1 MRTDA
6 AAPPAPQGPMPLI
19 PTPTLILQAAAYLL
33 EFAADLADEGE
44 VRTPEDLLGVLHE
57 DTEAA
62 AEEVEMYYDLGVGY
76 WIESSARSALA
87 HVLRLGAEAAAD
99 PDDALIE
106 AGFARRT
113 AAPGPIARE
122 AAALAHRNTS
132 R

>member
-1 MRTDA
+1 MHADE
-6 AAPPAPQGPMPLI
+6 PPTSQPPMPQI

-44 VRTPEDLLGVLHE
+44 VRTPNDLLGVLHE
-57 DTEAA
+57 DTEGA
-62 AEEVEMYYDLGVGY
+62 AEEVGMYFDLGVGY
-76 WIESSARSALA
+76 WIESSARTALA
-87 HVLRLGAEAAAD
+87 HALRLGGEAAAD

-122 AAALAHRNTS
+122 AAALAHRNTH